1 MQIYPSCLH
10 ILPKYIVQHNHL
22 PTHLPLTLAHL
33 SITIHVT
40 TPQIMQS
47 RVIFKSSFLRISHPK
62 GRHKPP
68 LLSSITLVVRKLL
81 PPFGFCTVAVGACPI
96 TIFRNLLSLNTV
108 YGQIGKQSSCPLSF
122 LIFYIF
128 CFERV
133 GCKN

>member
-1 MQIYPSCLH
+1 MNFLTVFGIFIGRDLCGILNDEICAIFCDLFESVCKSTLRAFTIH
-10 ILPKYIVQHNHL
+10 IL
-22 PTHLPLTLAHL
+22 PTHLPTYTLAHL

-81 PPFGFCTVAVGACPI
+81 PPFGFCTQWQLARAQSQFFAIC
-96 TIFRNLLSLNTV
+96 FR
-108 YGQIGKQSSCPLSF
+108 
-122 LIFYIF
+122 
-128 CFERV
+128 
-133 GCKN
+133 